1 MCGSSQQGLQHAF
14 DQFSA
19 ACDQAGTKISS
30 KKIEVLL
37 YVSLRCPRQ
46 CFLQVSGNTLQQ
58 VEGFKYIGVVFTSD
72 ESQNKGIETLLV
84 KQTQFC
90 VSFIAPW

>member
-37 YVSLRCPRQ
+37 YVSLRRPRR

-58 VEGFKYIGVVFTSD
+58 VEGFKYIGVVFTCD

-90 VSFIAPW
+90 VSFIALW